1 MLSRIGLKKSQA
13 VLEMGLL
20 RSLVLIVFSLLVGY
34 IQQFNDN
41 QFILMKN
48 FRTALKRAHDE
59 NAVVSYTSIEDR
71 RHVNTNSPLEGSR
84 KTLSA
89 SNYVYW
95 AVPSVGSAPN
105 SKAYYNIN
113 DEEILL
119 EEDEDVEDIVFEYD
133 TDTDREFTK
142 IEAGDIISTVQD
154 VRVAEEL
161 TYILR
166 NSTGG
171 PIRTVV
177 QNREID
183 KQRMWETDDILGLK
197 E

>member
-1 MLSRIGLKKSQA
+1 MLGKMRSRKAQA
-13 VLEMGLL
+13 VLEIGLL
-20 RSLVLIVFSLLVGY
+20 GSLVLIVFALLIGY
-34 IQQFNDN
+34 IQQLNDN

-95 AVPSVGSAPN
+95 AVPPVGSAPN

-119 EEDEDVEDIVFEYD
+119 GEDEEVEDIVFEYD
-133 TDTDREFTK
+133 TDLTK
-142 IEAGDIISTVQD
+142 SFNRIETPDLISSTHIVDINEELVYTLRDSDENPIEAVS
-154 VRVAEEL
+154 
-161 TYILR
+161 
-166 NSTGG
+166 
-171 PIRTVV
+171 
-177 QNREID
+177 QNRVTS
-183 KQRMWETDDILGLK
+183 KQRSWKTGQ
-197 E
+197 

>member
-1 MLSRIGLKKSQA
+1 MLGKMRSRKAQA
-13 VLEMGLL
+13 VLEIGLL
-20 RSLVLIVFSLLVGY
+20 GSLILIVFALLIGY
-34 IQQFNDN
+34 IQQLNDN

-59 NAVVSYTSIEDR
+59 NAVVSYTSLEDR

-95 AVPSVGSAPN
+95 AVPSVGSAPD

-119 EEDEDVEDIVFEYD
+119 GEDEEVEDIVFEYD
-133 TDTDREFTK
+133 TELTK
-142 IEAGDIISTVQD
+142 SFNRIETPDLIGSTHIVDIN
-154 VRVAEEL
+154 EEL
-161 TYILR
+161 VYTLR
-166 NSTGG
+166 DFDENPVKTIS
-171 PIRTVV
+171 
-177 QNREID
+177 QNRVTSE
-183 KQRMWETDDILGLK
+183 QRSWKTGQ
-197 E
+197 

>member
-1 MLSRIGLKKSQA
+1 MFGKMRSKKAQA
-13 VLEMGLL
+13 VLEIGLL
-20 RSLVLIVFSLLVGY
+20 GSLILIVFALLIGY
-34 IQQFNDN
+34 IQQLNDN

-59 NAVVSYTSIEDR
+59 NAVVSYTSLEDR

-95 AVPSVGSAPN
+95 AVPSVGSAPD

-119 EEDEDVEDIVFEYD
+119 GEDEEVEDIVFEYD
-133 TDTDREFTK
+133 TELTK
-142 IEAGDIISTVQD
+142 SFNRIETPDLIGSTHIVDIN
-154 VRVAEEL
+154 EEL
-161 TYILR
+161 VYTLR
-166 NSTGG
+166 DFDENPVKTIS
-171 PIRTVV
+171 
-177 QNREID
+177 QNRVTSE
-183 KQRMWETDDILGLK
+183 QRSWKTGQ
-197 E
+197 

>member
-1 MLSRIGLKKSQA
+1 MLGKMRSKKAQA
-13 VLEMGLL
+13 VLEIGLL
-20 RSLVLIVFSLLVGY
+20 GSLILIVFALLIGY
-34 IQQFNDN
+34 IQQLNDN
-41 QFILMKN
+41 QFLLMKN

-119 EEDEDVEDIVFEYD
+119 GEDEAVEDIVFEYD
-133 TDTDREFTK
+133 TALTK
-142 IEAGDIISTVQD
+142 SFNRIETPGLISSTHIVDIN
-154 VRVAEEL
+154 EEL
-161 TYILR
+161 VYTLR
-166 NSTGG
+166 DFDEN
-171 PIRTVV
+171 PIKTIN
-177 QNREID
+177 QNRVTS
-183 KQRMWETDDILGLK
+183 KQRSWKTGQ
-197 E
+197 